1 MKTNQKDDHL
11 IPLARIVFGFLA
23 MLSIIS
29 GPLLYLYP
37 GGTARYWAWEVQ
49 PEMSAAWLGASYIF
63 AAIFLLTIL
72 FLGRFQKLFVAL
84 LTVWPFSCAMLFATL
99 IHIERFFV
107 DRLAFW
113 AWFF

>member
-1 MKTNQKDDHL
+1 MSCLKRDLREDRSSRSKQMKTNEKDDRL
-11 IPLARIVFGFLA
+11 IPIARIVFGLLA
-23 MLSIIS
+23 VLSIIS

-49 PEMSAAWLGASYIF
+49 PEMSAVWLGASYIF

-84 LTVWPFSCAMLFATL
+84 LTVWPFSCAMLFA
-99 IHIERFFV
+99 
-107 DRLAFW
+107 
-113 AWFF
+113 